1 MAADNLPDAVT
12 IWERQQQLLRT
23 TRDRQWHALTFLEPD
38 EGLSPQH
45 WIHRNDD
52 IVYVEVM
59 GTPWGSVWGTGP
71 YSDDS
76 DLGMAA
82 VHSGLLKIG
91 EVKFVAIRFLPE
103 QPEFAGSAAHGIT
116 TNAYG
121 SFRGAYEILGSGIRH
136 TQYPTESGQ
145 PAGEPVNVIVV
156 GNPAEFSVEG
166 TDIYTSLSYL
176 GAAAVHCGLLEPGE
190 VGLIQI
196 ESLPGLDE
204 YLPSTR
210 NGVTSLY
217 HGPWPESIRLK
228 RLH

>member
-1 MAADNLPDAVT
+1 MRRQYMAADNLPDAVT

-103 QPEFAGSAAHGIT
+103 QPEFAGSAAHCIT

-136 TQYPTESGQ
+136 TQVS
-145 PAGEPVNVIVV
+145 
-156 GNPAEFSVEG
+156 
-166 TDIYTSLSYL
+166 
-176 GAAAVHCGLLEPGE
+176 H
-190 VGLIQI
+190 
-196 ESLPGLDE
+196 
-204 YLPSTR
+204 
-210 NGVTSLY
+210 GVRTAC
-217 HGPWPESIRLK
+217 R
-228 RLH
+228 